1 MDNYQRIL
9 FPYAYNILGSAED
22 AKDTIQD
29 VMAKYLSQGSHK
41 VENEK
46 AYLVRGVINQSINVK
61 KRKSREI
68 SSQVWLPEPIA
79 TEYADTPIERKD
91 VLTYSMLVLLE
102 KLNPRERAVFILR
115 EAFDYSH
122 KEIAEAF
129 ECSTE
134 NARSILSRAK
144 KKLSGHREQ
153 KSRPLRSSDAQSFLS
168 RYIEIIQKGDTKAL
182 EQLMADDICIKAD
195 GGKKVNV
202 VREITIGKTAA
213 TELMLLVYKRF
224 QSSQSIK
231 ISFLNHQ
238 PALLFYHGN
247 RLKSCQVFELSNG
260 KISQIY
266 SVIDPEK
273 LSISF

>member
-1 MDNYQRIL
+1 MDNYQHIL

-29 VMAKYLSQGSHK
+29 VMTKYLSRVSPE

-61 KRKSREI
+61 KRKSKEV

-79 TEYADTPIERKD
+79 TEHADTPIERKD

-102 KLNPRERAVFILR
+102 KLKPRERAVFILR

-129 ECSTE
+129 DCSTD

-144 KKLSGHREQ
+144 KKLSRHQERKTLTQ
-153 KSRPLRSSDAQSFLS
+153 DSTDAQSFLN
-168 RYIEIIQKGDTKAL
+168 RYIEVIQKGDTKAL

-195 GGKKVNV
+195 GGEKVNV
-202 VREITIGKTAA
+202 VREITIGKSDAI
-213 TELMLLVYKRF
+213 ELMLFVYKSF
-224 QSSQSIK
+224 QSSQAIK
-231 ISFLNHQ
+231 ISSLNHQ
-238 PALLFYHGN
+238 PALLFYYGN
-247 RLKSCQVFELSNG
+247 RLKSCQVFELSNN
-260 KISQIY
+260 KIAQIY

-273 LSISF
+273 LRISF